1 MRLADPLRIDDTC
14 INSQAAFPD
23 LNHRSLAMADG
34 MNVSYPH
41 PLIEGSSA
49 WKGCDLREQSSS
61 WIYRLSAGEIEEIE
75 AATEAA
81 LATGKEMAA
90 ISREDF
96 PLPRFTVT
104 LEAIRDD
111 VLNGRGF
118 TLIRGFPSGNYPFDR
133 NALTFWGLGRHLGN
147 PVSQNTRGHLL
158 GHVRDVGLVAATN
171 FRARASQSTERQLFH
186 TDGCDV
192 VGLMCLATAK
202 CGGMS
207 SLVSSMTVYNEMA
220 SRRPDLAERLFQP
233 IAFDR
238 RGEIRE
244 GEGEWFTMPIFNEHE
259 GLLSVSFTHRNVGSS
274 QRHADAPRNPQ
285 EAIDLFTSIAEEP
298 DLRLDMNLEVG
309 DMQFVHNH
317 TILHDR
323 TAYEDWA
330 EPEKK
335 RHLLRLWIAA
345 EGARPLSEAFIARY
359 GSIEVGNRGGIQA
372 GDTVLKTPLVAD

>member
-1 MRLADPLRIDDTC
+1 
-14 INSQAAFPD
+14 
-23 LNHRSLAMADG
+23 MADG
-34 MNVSYPH
+34 LNTLLPRLPV
-41 PLIEGSSA
+41 EGPSA
-49 WKGCDLREQSSS
+49 WKGSELRDYSSS
-61 WIYRLSAGEIEEIE
+61 WIYRLSAEEIAELE
-75 AATEAA
+75 AATETAQ
-81 LATGKEMAA
+81 ATGKELAA
-90 ISREDF
+90 VTKEDF
-96 PLPRFTVT
+96 PLPVFSYT
-104 LEAIRDD
+104 LETIRRDLLD
-111 VLNGRGF
+111 GRGF
-118 TLIRGFPSGNYPFDR
+118 VLLRGFPSKNYKIDR
-133 NALTFWGLGRHLGN
+133 NALTFWGIGRHLGN

-202 CGGMS
+202 SGGIS
-207 SLVSSMTVYNEMA
+207 SLVSSMSVYNEMLA
-220 SRRPDLAERLFQP
+220 RRPDLAEQLFQP

-244 GEGEWFTMPIFNEHE
+244 GEGEWFTMPIFNEHD
-259 GLLSVSFTHRNVGSS
+259 GKLSVSFTGRNVNSS

-298 DLRLDMNLEVG
+298 GLRLDMWLEVG

-323 TAYEDWA
+323 SSYVDWP
-330 EPEKK
+330 EPERK

-345 EGARPLSEAFIARY
+345 EGARSLSPAFLARY
-359 GSIEVGNRGGIQA
+359 GSIEIGRRGGIQNTT
-372 GDTVLKTPLVAD
+372 TVLKTPLVAD